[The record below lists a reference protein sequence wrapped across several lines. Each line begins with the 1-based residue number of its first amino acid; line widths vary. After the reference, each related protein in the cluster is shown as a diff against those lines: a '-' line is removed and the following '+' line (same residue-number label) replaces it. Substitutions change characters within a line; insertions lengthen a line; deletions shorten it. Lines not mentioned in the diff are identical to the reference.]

1 MKIKFLLLIL
11 TGLTVLTAGA
21 KGIED
26 MQGLNLKHIK
36 IPFYRK
42 NILERLIFADNGER
56 NGRLVQCNSAFIDTL
71 LEKIDVDKIPDAW
84 QTKIYPLDAPLKVML
99 GFWKNRYNISEYIIF
114 TQRCFIDQNNE
125 QAFGEKKIFLRHPQF
140 DLDGVGFKADFK
152 NKVIEVND
160 DVRINVRSAESDPR
174 KLLTGTPL
182 PSRVRNITA
191 TGDSLRIDMKNGEL
205 ILIGNVKV
213 IDGRNTMTCDRL
225 TAFLEEN
232 NNNSNI
238 EKSKADNLPE
248 DEKAI
253 LDGVKRILA
262 DGNVLLVQNPEDPAR
277 AKTDLQ
283 TSHSEHLEYDVKR
296 GLIILTGNE
305 QKPTL
310 TRGSDTQ
317 LTGRRIELLRH
328 ADRMFVMQDCR
339 IKSIVRDEK
348 GFIAR
353 TRTIYSD
360 RANFDGKDNIA
371 NFHGNV
377 IAVDQTG
384 SLYTDSLRVHLKED
398 KKTSSQKL
406 DLLFGNGN
414 VKISNRSEKITAD
427 GKTAV
432 TVSTVTS
439 KQVELNFRNNKLIFY
454 NDVKIRD
461 DKACL
466 DCDRLDIFL
475 ADKKNDRKTD
485 KNVPSGA
492 PIAAGMEGKDKTVT
506 KIIATGKVIMIS
518 DNKDELETDILTL
531 FFRDLPPGEKP
542 SPGIIQSGGVQLI
555 KILCDGNVLAK
566 SFNQRNGKS
575 FTRTLS
581 ASNAKSDLL
590 ADYSEFHG
598 KVTIIDD
605 NTEIHCRDMYVF
617 TGASPVNEIIVE
629 NGNKQPVKKELSEE
643 EALDEDPFAMDM
655 GENSAPSRI
664 AISDSQDLKRIVCK
678 REVVLLRR
686 DSKGKLQRA
695 GGDQA
700 VYTVDNKEVV
710 ITAERPRRPWIRSE
724 GRKQFSDI
732 IRSDIGSEDLRCIG
746 NIEVMPDDEN

>member
-71 LEKIDVDKIPDAW
+71 LEKIDIDKIPDAW
-84 QTKIYPLDAPLKVML
+84 QTEIYPLNAPLKKML
-99 GFWKNRYNISEYIIF
+99 GFWKNRFNISEYIIF
-114 TQRCFIDQNNE
+114 TQKCFIDQANE
-125 QAFGEKKIFLRHPQF
+125 QVFGERKIFLRHPQF
-140 DLDGVGFKADFK
+140 DLDGTGFKADFK

-160 DVRINVRSAESDPR
+160 DVCINVRSAESDPR
-174 KLLTGTPL
+174 KLLTGTPF
-182 PSRVRNITA
+182 PSRIRSITA

-213 IDGRNTMTCDRL
+213 VDGRNTMTCDRL
-225 TAFLEEN
+225 TAFLEDNKREADTEN
-232 NNNSNI
+232 K
-238 EKSKADNLPE
+238 KSDLPE

-262 DGNVLLVQNPEDPAR
+262 DGNVLLVQNPEDPSR
-277 AKTDLQ
+277 AKNDLQ

-317 LTGRRIELLRH
+317 LTGHRIELLRH
-328 ADRMFVMQDCR
+328 ADRMFVMRDCR

-348 GFIAR
+348 GLIAR

-377 IAVDQTG
+377 VAVDQTG

-398 KKTSSQKL
+398 KITSSQKI
-406 DLLFGNGN
+406 DLLFANGN
-414 VKISNRSEKITAD
+414 VKISNRSEK
-427 GKTAV
+427 V
-432 TVSTVTS
+432 TGNGQKNVSLSTVNA
-439 KQVELNFRNNKLIFY
+439 KQVELNFRNNKLVFY

-461 DKACL
+461 GKACL

-475 ADKKNDRKTD
+475 ADKKTD
-485 KNVPSGA
+485 KNAPSGA
-492 PIAAGMEGKDKTVT
+492 PIAAGMEGKNKTVT
-506 KIIATGKVIMIS
+506 KLIATGNVSMIS
-518 DNKDELETDILTL
+518 DNKDELKTDILTL

-542 SPGIIQSGGVQLI
+542 SPGIIQSGGVQLT

-566 SFNQRNGKS
+566 SFNQRDGKIL
-575 FTRTLS
+575 TRTLT
-581 ASNAKSDLL
+581 AANAKSDLL

-617 TGASPVNEIIVE
+617 SGASPVNEIIVE

-643 EALDEDPFAMDM
+643 EALDEDPFEMDM

-686 DSKGKLQRA
+686 DSKGRLQRA

-746 NIEVMPDDEN
+746 NIEIMPDDEN